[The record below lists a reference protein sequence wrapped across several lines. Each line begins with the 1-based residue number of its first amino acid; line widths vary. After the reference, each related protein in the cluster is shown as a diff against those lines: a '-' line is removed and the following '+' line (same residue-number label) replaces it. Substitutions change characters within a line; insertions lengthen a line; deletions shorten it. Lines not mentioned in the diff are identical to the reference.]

1 MQNCSCNIYSE
12 VLVAVTC
19 QKSIFLGA
27 CHNFRI
33 LGRLKSHKFTI
44 NCVTTIPRAIY
55 FVTLLRRKI
64 ELCIEKKN
72 VLSARVELL
81 QVSEVAGDFEI
92 AITLTFNRYSTYL

>member
-27 CHNFRI
+27 CHNFLI

-64 ELCIEKKN
+64 ELCIEKN
-72 VLSARVELL
+72 VLSARAELL

>member
-27 CHNFRI
+27 CHTFRI

-64 ELCIEKKN
+64 ELCIEKKCFI
-72 VLSARVELL
+72 SKGRV
-81 QVSEVAGDFEI
+81 VASKRSSG
-92 AITLTFNRYSTYL
+92 